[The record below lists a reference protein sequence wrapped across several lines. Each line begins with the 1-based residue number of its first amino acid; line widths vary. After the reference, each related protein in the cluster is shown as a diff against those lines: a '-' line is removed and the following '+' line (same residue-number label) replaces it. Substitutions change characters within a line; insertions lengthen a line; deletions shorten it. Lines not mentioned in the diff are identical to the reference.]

1 MRPRALGAAR
11 PGASLNAR
19 APLPPPPRG
28 RPTTRPLP
36 HPPRAV
42 SPRGREGGDGAPSP
56 SDGGGRTSSP
66 SPRDAPAPAA
76 PRRVHASAS
85 ATADVTPVRVAV
97 TADAAS
103 AHAPASTPP
112 ATTTRPPLLPRL
124 FPDGET
130 ELRTLGFAA
139 NGAVLAVAAGAAVLH
154 AGSLAASAALAA
166 ATAADAAAA
175 AATAAGTTAAV
186 EAGLLARLVTVLG
199 TDAVEG
205 VRDAAGA
212 VWGGYCA
219 TLANHPLAVPAAV
232 SAVTYALGDV
242 TAQAYEGRALTDVDA
257 ARVARSAV
265 VGGALHGPLA
275 ALYFSSLD
283 RFLTL
288 SPAFGSGDAWYAP
301 LACIALDQ
309 TVIALAW
316 SSLHCASLGVLAGAS
331 PLDVAR
337 AVRAGAPGAV
347 RAGWRVWPA
356 VGAITFTLVPA
367 MHRVLWVDMVE
378 LAWVTLLAAYGAQ
391 RRARRAA
398 RALASAPAAA
408 SPAAA
413 ASVLAAA
420 SRAAC
425 ALPTAGVAGGPAADE
440 LVRGLAAETWDDDD
454 DDATTSDAG
463 AAALAAAVAAA
474 VDAATPM
481 PTAAEAAAAAGVVLD
496 E

>member
-1 MRPRALGAAR
+1 MP
-11 PGASLNAR
+11 
-19 APLPPPPRG
+19 
-28 RPTTRPLP
+28 
-36 HPPRAV
+36 AV
-42 SPRGREGGDGAPSP
+42 VSVDG
-56 SDGGGRTSSP
+56 
-66 SPRDAPAPAA
+66 
-76 PRRVHASAS
+76 
-85 ATADVTPVRVAV
+85 
-97 TADAAS
+97 
-103 AHAPASTPP
+103 ASTPP
-112 ATTTRPPLLPRL
+112 PSSSAPTTTTTRPPLFFL
-124 FPDGET
+124 FTDGET

-186 EAGLLARLVTVLG
+186 EAGLLVRLVTVLG

-283 RFLTL
+283 RALTL

-309 TVIALAW
+309 TIIALAW

-331 PLDVAR
+331 PVDVAR

-367 MHRVLWVDMVE
+367 IHRVLWVDMVE

-391 RRARRAA
+391 RRARRSA
-398 RALASAPAAA
+398 RALASVPIA
-408 SPAAA
+408 SPAAS

-425 ALPTAGVAGGPAADE
+425 ALPTAGVSGGPAADE
-440 LVRGLAAETWDDDD
+440 LVRGLAAETWDGDD

-463 AAALAAAVAAA
+463 QAALAAAVAAA
-474 VDAATPM
+474 VDATTPV
-481 PTAAEAAAAAGVVLD
+481 PTAAEAAAAAGVLLD